1 MASFYELGEDGV
13 PSDIN
18 YLYRIHKKYKFN
30 HHLGFQLKSSSF
42 FSRIPIRAFELT

>member
-1 MASFYELGEDGV
+1 MVSFCELSEDRV

-18 YLYRIHKKYKFN
+18 YLYQTHKKYKFN
-30 HHLGFQLKSSSF
+30 HHLGFQLKFTSF